1 VLDKAIARGE
11 ATYERPPNDHDEATL
26 VVELNVH
33 SEATYER
40 PANTRDQAT
49 LAAKLKAHSEASYER
64 PASHA
69 VKKRSKELAVK
80 RWAVSLPPDGASM
93 EPKGKGQRLSKVKV

>member
-1 VLDKAIARGE
+1 MLDKAIARGE
-11 ATYERPPNDHDEATL
+11 ATYERPPNAHDEATL

-33 SEATYER
+33 SEAT
-40 PANTRDQAT
+40 
-49 LAAKLKAHSEASYER
+49 YER